1 MDVKRGPVLFRCDGT
16 PSAGFEPFYQC
27 LAFAAA
33 LQRRRRGTHF
43 FSYLEPLS
51 LAPVVTRGNNAWA
64 PAEQPMGTPGDIEAT
79 LREIRRLDA
88 AAVVVAGPDVSE
100 KYLRNIR
107 DTGTLV
113 IAVDSSAG
121 IKFPTDLVVN
131 PYFTPGP
138 KAFKFDTGAQL
149 LLGRKFALVR
159 GLFRRQRTIR
169 ATEQPGPFR
178 ALVAFGDDDFGDQ
191 TLLRTRQL
199 LTIPGVDKVS
209 MIVRTHHD
217 RYEELKDFADEN
229 GSRVEIVTEAKE
241 IMTRLVRGHFALTG
255 GDTWSLELCCVG
267 IPQLTIAGSP
277 RHSMNAKRM
286 DDLGVATFLG
296 SAADVKESDLAE
308 AVGVVLTD
316 PIERQGMSRCARK
329 MIDGRGGDRIVN
341 GMEIMLRAPARA
353 IPAYRLAA

>member
-1 MDVKRGPVLFRCDGT
+1 
-16 PSAGFEPFYQC
+16 
-27 LAFAAA
+27 
-33 LQRRRRGTHF
+33 
-43 FSYLEPLS
+43 
-51 LAPVVTRGNNAWA
+51 
-64 PAEQPMGTPGDIEAT
+64 MGTPGDIEAT